1 MLHALCAAGT
11 ILALL
16 LIVGIVPVLCL
27 VGLWATYLSLTT
39 IGQDFLSFQWDI
51 LLCETGF
58 LAIFL
63 APLTVRAR
71 GGRDPAPSKTIVWL
85 FRWLVFRLMLSS
97 GAVKILSGD
106 STWRNLTALDY
117 HYWTQPL
124 PTWIGWYASQLPEFA
139 QRVSCATMFA
149 IELGAPLLIWG
160 GRGARSVAFAAFVAL
175 QLLIF
180 ATGNYGYFNALT
192 IALTVLLLDDDAW
205 PAALRR
211 RFGPPAAKSGH
222 PWPAPVIFIVAA
234 VILFDSVLGTFG
246 PRRFGAEWPDAVTAI
261 RRTLAP
267 LRLVGNYGLFAVMT
281 TERLEITVE
290 GSEDGTTWKPY
301 EFRWKPGD
309 PARAPG
315 FVAPHM
321 PRLDWQMW
329 FAALGNFR
337 QNEWFLAFALRLLE
351 GSPAVRGLLASDP
364 FPDHPPR
371 YLRATTASY
380 RFTDLA
386 EHRETGRWWRTEP
399 GGDYLP
405 IVSLESF
412 RRDGAAER

>member
-16 LIVGIVPVLCL
+16 VALGMVPVLCL
-27 VGLWATYLSLTT
+27 VGLWATYLSITT
-39 IGQDFLSFQWDI
+39 IGRDFLSFQWDI

-63 APLTVRAR
+63 APIALRSR
-71 GGRDPAPSKTIVWL
+71 PGRDPAPSKTIVWL
-85 FRWLVFRLMLSS
+85 FRWLVFRLMLGS

-106 STWRNLTALDY
+106 PTWRNLTALDY

-124 PTWIGWYASQLPEFA
+124 PTWIGWYASQLPEVA
-139 QRVSCATMFA
+139 QRASCAVMFA
-149 IELGAPLLIWG
+149 IELVAPLLIWG
-160 GRGARSVAFAAFVAL
+160 GRGPRSVAFAAFVGL
-175 QLLIF
+175 QLLIL
-180 ATGNYGYFNALT
+180 ATGNYGFFNWLT

-205 PAALRR
+205 PAPLRR
-211 RFGPPAAKSGH
+211 RFAARGAESGR
-222 PWPAPVIFIVAA
+222 PWPAPVILVVAA
-234 VILFDSVLGTFG
+234 VILLDSVLGTFG
-246 PRRFGAEWPDAVTAI
+246 PRRFGGEWPDAVTAV

-267 LRLVGNYGLFAVMT
+267 LHLVGNYGLFAVMT
-281 TERLEITVE
+281 TERPEITVE
-290 GSEDGTTWKPY
+290 GSDDGTTWKRY

-309 PARAPG
+309 PARAPA

-329 FAALGNFR
+329 FAALGDVR
-337 QNEWFLAFALRLLE
+337 QNEWFVAFALRLLE

-364 FPDHPPR
+364 FADHPPR
-371 YLRATTASY
+371 YLRATTAFY

-386 EHRETGRWWRTEP
+386 ERRATGRWWKIEP
-399 GGDYLP
+399 GGTYLP
-405 IVSLESF
+405 TVSLESF
-412 RRDGAAER
+412 RREGTDER